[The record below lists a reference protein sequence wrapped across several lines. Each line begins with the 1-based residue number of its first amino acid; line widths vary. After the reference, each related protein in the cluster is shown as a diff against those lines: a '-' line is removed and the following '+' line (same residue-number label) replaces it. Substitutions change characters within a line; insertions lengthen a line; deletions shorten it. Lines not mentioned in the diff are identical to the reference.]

1 MTRGDA
7 KTLLIADDDH
17 ELVNVL
23 SIRCRLLGLKVFAAF
38 DAFTALSLVRTKM
51 PDLVCLDVGMP
62 GGNGLSVCEMITS
75 DPTFREIP
83 VIMLTG
89 RSDPKT
95 ICRCHSMCAYYV
107 EKSTDTWER
116 LEPLIRELLE
126 IPSALPAEAAKE
138 SGGKTEVEPE
148 PVPIFPSLSALYT
161 DRVAD
166 EPIATSANSV
176 VEPAAL
182 RVQSES
188 MDASHPNS
196 ADSCSGAAGSLDI
209 ESKEPCSLPEW
220 ETWIADP
227 TQDQGSS
234 PEMPAEF
241 PSTPTAAEAVDDIE
255 VRERQSDPITSQEA
269 PEPLSET
276 EAPAEPSSMWRQLAQ
291 SMGRVVGRTPE
302 NSEESVGALVPG
314 EEPASQ
320 TDISQSRFQHEAPSP
335 IWRGSVTLPV
345 ESTRP
350 VESTPALLVNDQDR
364 RQSELSPELEQ
375 ETPKDRWTAGRTS
388 EPAPVAELDH
398 TWSLASRVATTPRST
413 DISSDEVA
421 KSVPAEAPKRKS
433 KPKKSGT
440 QREVTLLIADDD
452 GDLVQMLV
460 LRCKQLGLRVFRSP
474 DAMHALLGA
483 HRVEPDLVILDVNMP
498 GGNGLSVCEMMV
510 GDSDLARIPVIIMT
524 GDANEEIPHR
534 CRAMQAQ
541 FLRKGPGLWERLE
554 PMIRESVGM
563 PPAVTPKSTLSTRAA
578 APAAPAANHQPR
590 ILCIDDDPEISK
602 ILKLRLEPYGVD
614 VLRAFKGMQGYWTA
628 LDMRPDLVILDMV
641 MPDGGGNYILGRL
654 RAHPLTEK
662 IPVLMLTG
670 INTPGV
676 RRQMFGMGVDAYL
689 TKPFDF
695 DDLIEHVGQYVTLQK
710 PIGSPVAL

>member
-1 MTRGDA
+1 MSRRDA
-7 KTLLIADDDH
+7 KSLLIADDDQD
-17 ELVNVL
+17 LVGVL
-23 SIRCRLLGLKVFAAF
+23 SIRCRLLGLKVLTAF
-38 DAFTALSLVRTKM
+38 DAFTALSLVRSQV

-75 DPTFREIP
+75 DPAFRDIP

-95 ICRCHSMCAYYV
+95 ICRCHSMCAYYI

-126 IPSALPAEAAKE
+126 LPSTVSTE
-138 SGGKTEVEPE
+138 SGTKADVEPKPE
-148 PVPIFPSLSALYT
+148 PVFPSLSALYT

-182 RVQSES
+182 RVPSES

-196 ADSCSGAAGSLDI
+196 ADACPGAAGSLNI

-220 ETWIADP
+220 ESWVADP
-227 TQDQGSS
+227 TQKQGSS
-234 PEMPAEF
+234 PEMPVEF
-241 PSTPTAAEAVDDIE
+241 APTATAAQAVEDVEA
-255 VRERQSDPITSQEA
+255 RERQSDPITSHVA

-276 EAPAEPSSMWRQLAQ
+276 EAPAEPSSMWRQLTQAV
-291 SMGRVVGRTPE
+291 GRVVGRTPE
-302 NSEESVGALVPG
+302 HSEESVDALVAG

-320 TDISQSRFQHEAPSP
+320 TDIFQARSQHEAPSS
-335 IWRGSVTLPV
+335 IWRGPVTLPG
-345 ESTRP
+345 ESTRS
-350 VESTPALLVNDQDR
+350 VESTPALPANDQDQ
-364 RQSELSPELEQ
+364 RQGELSPDLEH

-413 DISSDEVA
+413 DISSKEVA
-421 KSVPAEAPKRKS
+421 KSAPAVARKKTP
-433 KPKKSGT
+433 KPKKSGA
-440 QREVTLLIADDD
+440 QQEVTLLIADDD
-452 GDLVQMLV
+452 GDLAQMLM
-460 LRCKQLGLRVFRSP
+460 LRCKQLGVRVFRSP

-483 HRVEPDLVILDVNMP
+483 HRIEPDLVILDVNMP

-510 GDSDLARIPVIIMT
+510 GDPDLARIPVIIMT
-524 GDANEEIPHR
+524 GDANEEIPRR
-534 CRAMQAQ
+534 CQAMQAQ
-541 FLRKGPGLWERLE
+541 FLKKGPGLWERLE

-563 PPAVTPKSTLSTRAA
+563 VPLVAPKSAVSTRAA
-578 APAAPAANHQPR
+578 APAAPAASHQPR
-590 ILCIDDDPEISK
+590 ILCIDDDPEISR
-602 ILKLRLEPYGVD
+602 ILKLRLEAYGVD

-710 PIGSPVAL
+710 PVGSPVAV